1 MESIKIKTP
10 TTNYPVNN
18 LLLKRWSALSFSENT
33 IKDKDLFCLFEAASW
48 AASSMNEQPWEY
60 LYAYKGTPAFE
71 KMWNCLLEGNKTWSK
86 NASVMIISLA
96 KKNLSRNN
104 QPNRHA
110 MYDTGAANTNLM
122 LQAAS
127 LDIYGHQMGGFDL
140 EKTKTDFSINDTY
153 EIACFICLGY
163 LDSPDKLEEKHKI
176 RETTQRKR
184 KHIDEFVKKL

>member
-18 LLLKRWSALSFSENT
+18 LLLKRWSTLSFSEKP
-33 IKDKDLFCLFEAASW
+33 IKEKDLLCLFEAASW

-60 LYAYKGTPAFE
+60 LYAFKGTPAFE

-110 MYDTGAANTNLM
+110 MYDTGAANTNLI

-127 LDIYGHQMGGFDL
+127 SDIYGHQIGGFDM
-140 EKTKTDFSINDTY
+140 EKTKTDFAINNEY

-176 RETTQRKR
+176 RETSQRKR
-184 KHIDEFVKKL
+184 KHIDEFAKKL